1 MKNLQEYIKQDLQVN
16 ESRHSVRRGDA
27 VGLIQSH
34 LTNAFVEMWDEW
46 GMNLSAQ
53 EFNEYIKQ
61 ATKDFDIRKMLDWGK
76 NIPEK

>member
-1 MKNLQEYIKQDLQVN
+1 MKDLQQQLQEELN
-16 ESRHSVRRGDA
+16 ESRHSVRQGDA

-34 LTNAFVEMWDEW
+34 LTNAFIEMWDEW

>member
-1 MKNLQEYIKQDLQVN
+1 MKDLQQQLQEELN
-16 ESRHSVRRGDA
+16 ESYPRHVKQGDA
-27 VGLIQSH
+27 VSLIQSH

-46 GMNLSAQ
+46 GMNLTVQ

>member
-1 MKNLQEYIKQDLQVN
+1 MKDLQQLLQEKLN
-16 ESRHSVRRGDA
+16 ESRHSVRRGDV

-46 GMNLSAQ
+46 GMNLSVR
-53 EFNEYIKQ
+53 EFNEYIEQ

-76 NIPEK
+76 NIPE